1 MTYVCQFDW
10 ISLPF
15 ARGWKN
21 NSSKSSSTGQ
31 YDWPM
36 VIETPRRYLGFL
48 MGFKCEFCV
57 DSMDYYSRRG
67 ASGAVQSTHSRLQWL
82 TMRLVGGSAGRA
94 ATERIVRPMWSATQT
109 LSELQVTRP
118 VRLAT
123 KSSST
128 GQWLSRPPGYRT
140 SLTTV

>member
-1 MTYVCQFDW
+1 VDGYGEGLSLYNRNGKVCGKIPNNTVVVVVDRSPKEKPSFSRIAEMTYVCQFDW

-48 MGFKCEFCV
+48 MGFKCEFW
-57 DSMDYYSRRG
+57 
-67 ASGAVQSTHSRLQWL
+67 A
-82 TMRLVGGSAGRA
+82 
-94 ATERIVRPMWSATQT
+94 
-109 LSELQVTRP
+109 
-118 VRLAT
+118 
-123 KSSST
+123 
-128 GQWLSRPPGYRT
+128 
-140 SLTTV
+140 